1 MAEKIER
8 KLLAHYIDA
17 SFDTTGNTP
26 KYVRLGKDL
35 EEYNLELN
43 PDVEV
48 SKNIWGESTIKH
60 NGYEPQSE
68 VDPYYA
74 VEGDPLYEKLEAIA
88 NGRLTGNDCLTTTV
102 DVLVDSKGKVAWA
115 YGRAYLR
122 GRRHQRCADS
132 VHHLQRRRARQGQL
146 GHHDQGIHRAAQLRR
161 AGIKQQAEHR
171 AVSEGWPPFIF
182 RRTKWKTKRP

>member
-88 NGRLTGNDCLTTTV
+88 NGRLTGNDCLTTAV

-115 YGRAYLR
+115 YREKVMVVPT
-122 GRRHQRCADS
+122 S
-132 VHHLQRRRARQGQL
+132 VGGDTSGVQ
-146 GHHDQGIHRAAQLRR
+146 IPFTIYN
-161 AGIKQQAEHR
+161 AGERVK
-171 AVSEGWPPFIF
+171 GNWDTT
-182 RRTKWKTKRP
+182 TKAFTELPSSGEQV

>member
-88 NGRLTGNDCLTTTV
+88 NGRLTGNDCMTTTV

-115 YGRAYLR
+115 YREKVMVVLPPWAATPAVCRFRSPFTTQASASRATGTPRPRHSPSCPAPESRYKTTGRAQGGQRGLAALYL
-122 GRRHQRCADS
+122 
-132 VHHLQRRRARQGQL
+132 
-146 GHHDQGIHRAAQLRR
+146 
-161 AGIKQQAEHR
+161 
-171 AVSEGWPPFIF
+171 
-182 RRTKWKTKRP
+182 